1 MSKVPVK
8 RKFDKRLKGAVY
20 PNFGYVDKVDEQNA
34 SFPLTYYFNFFR
46 KEMKADMSE
55 EFTQEVLK
63 HIRYVTR
70 QFCDTQ
76 AMLFQTPKYF
86 FTKLIAHL
94 LLEENTEE
102 NKAKIINVL
111 CREYD
116 KLRSHKLIS
125 RHKRNPM
132 WALIK
137 HLTVYTDN
145 RIAIFNIFAILYF
158 YEV

>member
-8 RKFDKRLKGAVY
+8 RKFEMNRVRGAVY
-20 PNFGYVDKVDEQNA
+20 PNFGYVDKVDESNKE
-34 SFPLTYYFNFFR
+34 FPLTYYFNFFR

-55 EFTQEVLK
+55 EFTQDTLK
-63 HIRYVTR
+63 EIRRSAR

-76 AMLFQTPKYF
+76 AMVFQTPKYF
-86 FTKLIAHL
+86 FAKLVANL
-94 LLEENTEE
+94 LLEDTEE
-102 NKAKIINVL
+102 NRAKIINIL

-116 KLRSHKLIS
+116 RLRHHKLIK

-132 WALIK
+132 WRLIK
-137 HLTVYTDN
+137 YLTVYEEN
-145 RIAIFNIFAILYF
+145 RIAVFNIFAILYF

>member
-8 RKFDKRLKGAVY
+8 RKFGVKVKGHVY
-20 PNFGYVDKVDEQNA
+20 PNFGYVDKVDEANA
-34 SFPLTYYFNFFR
+34 DFPLTYYFNFFR

-55 EFTQEVLK
+55 EFTQDTLK
-63 HIRYVTR
+63 HIRYTTR

-76 AMLFQTPKYF
+76 AMLFQTPKHF
-86 FTKLIAHL
+86 FAKLVASL

-102 NKAKIINVL
+102 NQAKIINVL

-116 KLRSHKLIS
+116 KLRSHKLIAK
-125 RHKRNPM
+125 HKRNPM
-132 WALIK
+132 WQLIK
-137 HLTVYTDN
+137 NMTVYAEN
-145 RIAIFNIFAILYF
+145 RIAVFNIFAILYF